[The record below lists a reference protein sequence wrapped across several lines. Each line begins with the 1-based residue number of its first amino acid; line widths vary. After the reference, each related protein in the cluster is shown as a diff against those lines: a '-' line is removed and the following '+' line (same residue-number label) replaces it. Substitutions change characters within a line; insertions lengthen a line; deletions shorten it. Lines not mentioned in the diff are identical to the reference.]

1 MKPFNVITLHYFPK
15 KGLKSAGK
23 KTAPPIKI
31 CKIVLTFLVSIAIII
46 IIITN
51 RKI

>member
-23 KTAPPIKI
+23 KTAPPPLKYA
-31 CKIVLTFLVSIAIII
+31 KSF
-46 IIITN
+46 
-51 RKI
+51 